1 MGQAFYKNEVNMD
14 ELVKEEISLLRNL
27 NFAESYIRDCF
38 ENYNKWNKVG
48 LLKGISD
55 PFIARQLAE
64 LLENQRL
71 WNEKED
77 SSNQTWRRC
86 SIASVRRAFG
96 EDFLGY
102 KLVSVQTARNPQ
114 DYIYWTNSDSRIR
127 SALSPVRTRF
137 ITSVSWDQPKVVEG
151 KFFEYRGESYST
163 GLDAESEA
171 TYNFAKEYSHEVSR
185 EIVAD
190 LLSVCA
196 NKDCEYKSPEQLA
209 SLIEGM
215 SAYVAKESNWVV
227 ASPKIC
233 EVLKSQ
239 LNDGKLGKLN
249 FYEFDIPN
257 DKILLGYKNP
267 KNHYETGYIYS
278 PYLPFTLLEN
288 GLLARYNKKLVDSNF
303 YGSITLLNFGDDLLN
318 YEDKSEDNHGV

>member
-1 MGQAFYKNEVNMD
+1 MGD
-14 ELVKEEISLLRNL
+14 LVKEEINFLRNL
-27 NFAESYIRDCF
+27 NFTESYIKDCF
-38 ENYNKWNKVG
+38 ENYKKWNKVG

-55 PFIARQLAE
+55 PFLARQLAE

-71 WNEKED
+71 WNEKEN

-96 EDFLGY
+96 EDFLAY
-102 KLVSVQTARNPQ
+102 KLVSVQTVRSPQ
-114 DYIYWTNSDSRIR
+114 DCIYWTNSDFRIK
-127 SALSPVRTRF
+127 SALSSVKTRF
-137 ITSVSWDQPKVVEG
+137 VSSVSWDQPKVVNG
-151 KFFEYRGESYST
+151 KFLEYRGKSYER
-163 GLDAESEA
+163 GIDAEAEA
-171 TYNFAKEYSHEVSR
+171 TQNFAKEYSHEVSR
-185 EIVAD
+185 EIITD
-190 LLSVCA
+190 LLSICT

-209 SLIEGM
+209 LLIEGM
-215 SAYVAKESNWVV
+215 SAYIGKESNWVV

-239 LNDGKLGKLN
+239 LDENNKLLGKFN
-249 FYEFDIPN
+249 FYEFDVPN

-318 YEDKSEDNHGV
+318 YEVRLNAEGEK

>member
-1 MGQAFYKNEVNMD
+1 MD
-14 ELVKEEISLLRNL
+14 DLVKEEISLLRNL
-27 NFAESYIRDCF
+27 NFAESYIKDCF
-38 ENYNKWNKVG
+38 ENYNKWSKIG
-48 LLKGISD
+48 ILKGISD

-77 SSNQTWRRC
+77 SNNQTWRRC

-102 KLVSVQTARNPQ
+102 KLVSVQTARSPQ
-114 DYIYWTNSDSRIR
+114 DYIYWTNSESRIR

-137 ITSVSWDQPKVVEG
+137 VTTVSWDQPKVIDG
-151 KFFEYRGESYST
+151 KFFEYRGETYLM
-163 GLDAESEA
+163 GIDAEAEA
-171 TYNFAKEYSHEVSR
+171 TFNFAKEYSYEVSR
-185 EIVAD
+185 EIIAD
-190 LLSVCA
+190 LFSICL
-196 NKDCEYKSPEQLA
+196 NKDCEYKNPEQLV

-215 SAYVAKESNWVV
+215 SSYVGKQSNWVV
-227 ASPKIC
+227 ASSKIS

-239 LNDGKLGKLN
+239 LDENGKLAGKLN
-249 FYEFDIPN
+249 FYEFDVPN
-257 DKILLGYKNP
+257 DKILLGYKNS

-278 PYLPFTLLEN
+278 PYLPFTLLENGLEN

-303 YGSITLLNFGDDLLN
+303 YGSITLSNFGDDLLN
-318 YEDKSEDNHGV
+318 YEDKD